1 MCIRDRLRAAM
12 RAVASNPREA
22 KAKGENARRTMV
34 ERFSPRVVAELVTE
48 ELRRVAAKARRRTR
62 AGDEDEL

>member
-1 MCIRDRLRAAM
+1 MPVCFC
-12 RAVASNPREA
+12 VACATLFDGDN
-22 KAKGENARRTMV
+22 
-34 ERFSPRVVAELVTE
+34 VAELVTE

>member
-1 MCIRDRLRAAM
+1 
-12 RAVASNPREA
+12 
-22 KAKGENARRTMV
+22 MV